1 MSSFSKSKNSI
12 HKKALGYTSAGSIFF
27 SFLMA
32 PKIKWLLKS
41 TASQGDE
48 IQYLSLSYLR
58 LVFPGND

>member
-1 MSSFSKSKNSI
+1 MSSFSVSKNSI
-12 HKKALGYTSAGSIFF
+12 HKKALGYSSAGSIFF

-48 IQYLSLSYLR
+48 I
-58 LVFPGND
+58 